1 MLPAR
6 LSEADLEALLSPPA
20 HAVLSHLPANP
31 LRALADRLAAGV
43 EAGAAAEGPMA
54 ELGGPE
60 VCEMELAL
68 QRAVNAYYQAE
79 PSPSNAGQ
87 FIAQQIRPIEFPTGT
102 PKDTRIEG
110 ARTWLTIRRS
120 FVTFEVTAASWP
132 RTRAPSRATRAR
144 RRTNRRRF
152 RRWSPAR
159 IVRVT
164 RRRRTRLRR
173 GRPRRS
179 GRVRGP
185 WPSSSTRA
193 APSSS
198 TPASA

>member
-1 MLPAR
+1 MLPER

-20 HAVLSHLPANP
+20 HAVLSHLPTNP

-102 PKDTRIEG
+102 PKDTQEAIRAETARVRQLPDGAVCYVEG
-110 ARTWLTIRRS
+110 KNGGLGVKRRH
-120 FVTFEVTAASWP
+120 VQQGEQP
-132 RTRAPSRATRAR
+132 
-144 RRTNRRRF
+144 
-152 RRWSPAR
+152 
-159 IVRVT
+159 
-164 RRRRTRLRR
+164 
-173 GRPRRS
+173 GRPP
-179 GRVRGP
+179 GRPPEG
-185 WPSSSTRA
+185 
-193 APSSS
+193 
-198 TPASA
+198 